1 MLDGILSLAEINWK
15 KKERGC
21 YKMGL
26 EEVFKRRE
34 KYLVLNK
41 PKNWKVR
48 LDELKEIKR
57 LVLRGD

>member
-1 MLDGILSLAEINWK
+1 MS
-15 KKERGC
+15 
-21 YKMGL
+21 L

-41 PKNWKVR
+41 PKNWKIR

-57 LVLRGD
+57 LILNGGLKNS